1 MLKFFLINSRCSNK
15 YKMSELEL
23 QEEEREVLASIYDG
37 DNSFK
42 QVSPTTYQYKY
53 GEIEEKSFL
62 LEIIWGP
69 NYPTEPPT
77 FNLDTFYNRNILQSI
92 KNSVLELVTEESQQW
107 LGCAMTYTIFE
118 ALKEKIHELLEKQ
131 SEANDPNEVTEMVQE
146 VKISDSLDDVKKN
159 VVKKSQLTKAQKRRQ
174 WERTDGKGEKPRGW
188 DWVDIVKHLSQ
199 TGSKDDGAVS

>member
-1 MLKFFLINSRCSNK
+1 MNSIVVQCIYQTNEILKWKRMF
-15 YKMSELEL
+15 YY
-23 QEEEREVLASIYDG
+23 VL
-37 DNSFK
+37 FK
-42 QVSPTTYQYKY
+42 LY
-53 GEIEEKSFL
+53 FC
-62 LEIIWGP
+62 
-69 NYPTEPPT
+69 
-77 FNLDTFYNRNILQSI
+77 RLQSI

>member
-1 MLKFFLINSRCSNK
+1 MNSIVVQCIYQTN
-15 YKMSELEL
+15 
-23 QEEEREVLASIYDG
+23 EVLKWKRMFYYVL
-37 DNSFK
+37 FK
-42 QVSPTTYQYKY
+42 LY
-53 GEIEEKSFL
+53 FC
-62 LEIIWGP
+62 
-69 NYPTEPPT
+69 
-77 FNLDTFYNRNILQSI
+77 RLQSI